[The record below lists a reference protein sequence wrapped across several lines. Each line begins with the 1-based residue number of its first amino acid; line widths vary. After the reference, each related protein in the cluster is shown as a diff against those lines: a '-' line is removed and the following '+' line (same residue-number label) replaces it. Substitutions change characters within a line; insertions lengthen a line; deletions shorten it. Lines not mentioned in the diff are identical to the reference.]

1 MIYSNIT
8 LTVTAGV
15 SRTNERIILYRGDR
29 EVEVIF
35 EILQS
40 AFKFA
45 KGENVIENTKA
56 AFGQLIIDRPDKDF
70 IFSEMTECED
80 GKVKFVITGE
90 MIDDLGEVGLYG
102 IQIRLYDEA
111 KTSRITLP
119 PVMDA
124 IEVRE
129 PISEEPTTIDEAII
143 DYSMV
148 ARGGIVEDP
157 FDDSDSYNKTNWVS
171 GDKITAVKM
180 NKLENAMYE
189 VNEKVEG
196 IAIPSLD
203 GYATKNYVDS
213 AIDEV
218 DVSSQLGDYAK
229 LSQVPTKTSQLVN
242 DSGFLTEAPDLSN
255 YVTNASLKGVENAYK
270 AADTTLQNNINAL
283 DAAYK
288 AADTTL
294 QNNINS
300 LDAAY
305 KAADVEIQNSIPT
318 KTSQLENDAAYITEE
333 AVAPNLIRNGIF
345 AAKKTDYWWTFG
357 EFWQWSDYNYYNEGD
372 MWLANQKKRD
382 ISSWPG
388 SRSGIFTNA
397 ISVEPGEVY
406 TFSTQVLWEGEVE
419 GIGVYIEFYYNGEY
433 KQIIEYYGTNTNS
446 GEREIFVS
454 DITKRQ
460 SITFTIPSDV
470 NEVMVG
476 LIHEGCFN
484 ENPGRSYLVNFRF
497 PCLKKGYSTEWTPH
511 KYDICIVPEKGSWF
525 NNGTPVVDAGG
536 VMEIGKF
543 LDFHVT
549 NNSTSDYDCRVRVGS
564 ANHLHFVCNILP
576 DNDGT
581 HQIGTSSMRWN
592 WINLKNNPTVSSDRV
607 LKENITYVKSE
618 KAKSAPTD
626 EIVTYEDMYDFIKND
641 LELATYNFKGQEE
654 QSMNF
659 IAQDLLYN
667 ADGTDNKIG
676 QMIINPIS
684 TPTEEE
690 IAEAKSKLE
699 EGQEYRYPTLSY
711 DMGMYIS
718 VLAGALKEALNK
730 IDKLEDEIKELKN
743 K

>member
-148 ARGGIVEDP
+148 ARGGIVENP

-270 AADTTLQNNINAL
+270 AADTTLQNNIDAL

-294 QNNINS
+294 QNNIQNNINN

-318 KTSQLENDAAYITEE
+318 KISQLEYDINDNLICNGNFKGAEPNMTTGIDKWTMWGSINAYRNGPYNTINKNLALSMTEE
-333 AVAPNLIRNGIF
+333 EVPGGIAQDIKEKKPKEGEKITLSFFCEWQENVNNPSVYVEFRQNDNTLLDSIWVGLNTNG
-345 AAKKTDYWWTFG
+345 
-357 EFWQWSDYNYYNEGD
+357 EQ
-372 MWLANQKKRD
+372 
-382 ISSWPG
+382 
-388 SRSGIFTNA
+388 
-397 ISVEPGEVY
+397 VY
-406 TFSTQVLWEGEVE
+406 TFTMKECEILRIGFMSNGAKADSGGRYVNWYINNVKLELGDKATPWVE
-419 GIGVYIEFYYNGEY
+419 NFHYTHIYKPRPGNWFNDGTPVIDLVGCMEIGRNIDFHF
-433 KQIIEYYGTNTNS
+433 S
-446 GEREIFVS
+446 S
-454 DITKRQ
+454 DDT
-460 SITFTIPSDV
+460 SDYSARIASESDGHI
-470 NEVMVG
+470 NMYAWF
-476 LIHEGCFN
+476 H
-484 ENPGRSYLVNFRF
+484 PGVDN
-497 PCLKKGYSTEWTPH
+497 
-511 KYDICIVPEKGSWF
+511 KYDIG
-525 NNGTPVVDAGG
+525 
-536 VMEIGKF
+536 
-543 LDFHVT
+543 
-549 NNSTSDYDCRVRVGS
+549 
-564 ANHLHFVCNILP
+564 
-576 DNDGT
+576 
-581 HQIGTSSMRWN
+581 GTSKRWRY
-592 WINLKNNPTVSSDRV
+592 INLVNNPTVLSDRT
-607 LKENITYVKSE
+607 LKENITYIQSE

-626 EIVTYEDMYDFIKND
+626 EIITYEDMYNFVKDD

-654 QSMNF
+654 QKMNF
-659 IAQDLLYN
+659 IAQDLLYSV
-667 ADGTDNKIG
+667 DGTDNKIG
-676 QMIINPIS
+676 QMIINPIAP
-684 TPTEEE
+684 PTEEE
-690 IAEAKSKLE
+690 IEEAKSNMGE
-699 EGQEYRYPTLSY
+699 DQEYTYPTLSY